1 LRGFFILDGNMTKQE
16 IAEALRK
23 EVGELEVSIKKVQAR
38 CERLKRFVLDL
49 EEELNPTP
57 GDAPKSILDGKFRE
71 VIDKVFGEK
80 PKRPKQP
87 KQPKQ

>member
-1 LRGFFILDGNMTKQE
+1 MTKQE
-16 IAEALRK
+16 IAELLRK

-38 CERLKRFVLDL
+38 CDRFKRIVLSL

-57 GDAPKSILDGKFRE
+57 GVEHKSILDGKFRE

-80 PKRPKQP
+80 PKRPKHP
-87 KQPKQ
+87 KH